1 MRMNRVRRLFRP
13 HPFGALRRTMPLSD
27 NWGYDRGQ
35 PIDRYYIDAFLGERR
50 NDIQGKALEVK
61 ENLYVDR
68 YGTHVER
75 CDVLDRDAENPK
87 ATIVADLSER
97 DALTPEQFDCIVL
110 TQTLQY
116 VADVPAAIQNVKQ
129 ALRAGGVLLA
139 TVPGVTRADE
149 DPKGPSLWSFTHAGC
164 QTLFEDE
171 FGAPNTAIRSYGN
184 VLSAIAFLSGMAQ
197 QELRPAELAVHDVR
211 FPVIVAV
218 RAVRR

>member
-1 MRMNRVRRLFRP
+1 MMRITRLFRP
-13 HPFGALRRTMPLSD
+13 HRFGALRRTTPLSD

-35 PIDRYYIDAFLGERR
+35 PIDRYYIDAFLREHRH
-50 NDIQGKALEVK
+50 DIQGKTLEVK

-68 YGTHVER
+68 YGAQVEH

-87 ATIVADLSER
+87 ATIVADLTER
-97 DALTPEQFDCIVL
+97 GALPPERFDCIVL

-116 VADVPAAIQNVKQ
+116 VADVHAAVENVKA
-129 ALRAGGVLLA
+129 ALRDGGVVLA
-139 TVPGVTRADE
+139 TVPGVSRADE

-164 QTLFEDE
+164 QTLFEDA
-171 FGAPNTAIRSYGN
+171 FGAPNTTIRSYGS

-218 RAVRR
+218 RAVRG